1 MQGTLGCMVREEHDE
16 IELAGLRFQIGVF
29 EQVLQESPSDA
40 EALRFLAH
48 AYGAVGRPE
57 DRLHADERLCE
68 LAPRDPR
75 SFYNLACSL
84 ALLERPKEALDALAR
99 AFQLGFRD
107 GVLLRKDHELDP
119 LRSDPRF
126 IELAALLEDD

>member
-1 MQGTLGCMVREEHDE
+1 MVKQEHDE

-29 EQVLQESPSDA
+29 EQVLQDSPSDA
-40 EALRFLAH
+40 DALRFLAH
-48 AYGAVGRPE
+48 AYGAVGRLE
-57 DRLHADERLCE
+57 DRLRADERLCA

-84 ALLERPKEALDALAR
+84 ALLARPKDALDALSR

-107 GVLLRKDHELDP
+107 AVLMRKDHELDP
-119 LRSDPRF
+119 LRADPRF
-126 IELAALLEDD
+126 LELAALLGDE

>member
-1 MQGTLGCMVREEHDE
+1 MVKEEHDE

-29 EQVLQESPSDA
+29 EQVLLDRPADT

-48 AYGAVGRPE
+48 AYGAVGRSA
-57 DRLHADERLCE
+57 DRLEADRQLCE

-75 SFYNLACSL
+75 SFYNLACSF
-84 ALLERPKEALDALAR
+84 ALLGQLEEAMDSLAH

-119 LRSDPRF
+119 LREDPRF
-126 IELAALLEDD
+126 IELAAMLED

>member
-1 MQGTLGCMVREEHDE
+1 MVKEEHDE

-29 EQVLQESPSDA
+29 EQVLEESPGDV

-57 DRLHADERLCE
+57 DRLKADESLCE

-84 ALLERPKEALDALAR
+84 ALLARPDDALAALSR

-119 LRSDPRF
+119 LRADPRF
-126 IELAALLEDD
+126 IELAAQLGDE

>member
-1 MQGTLGCMVREEHDE
+1 MVKQEHDE

-29 EQVLQESPSDA
+29 EQVLASRPADA

-48 AYGAVGRPE
+48 AYGAVGRAE
-57 DRLHADERLCE
+57 DRLEADRKLCE
-68 LAPRDPR
+68 LGPRDPR
-75 SFYNLACSL
+75 AFYNLACSL
-84 ALLERPKEALDALAR
+84 TILGRLEEAMDTLQH

-119 LRSDPRF
+119 LRDDPRF
-126 IELAALLEDD
+126 VALAALLEDT